1 MFDDVCS
8 LLWSSC
14 SANCPFNQICI
25 WVFGCRFVSDNGHRI
40 SQVFLWSWIF
50 VELFWSVFVHH
61 QHCYLAENNSC
72 KNAGGWRGLRG
83 FGASKAFNQKRCII
97 IAWSWKPMVSKRP
110 LIWKRP
116 IGIGGKNPRG
126 IGGFPVGP
134 WFPWGWHHP
143 DLHCWEWCLFTYPAI
158 ACFPLG
164 SVDPNVPRILAANGK
179 FALLNYL
186 ILFSTFMGGHACL
199 FGRILKRASLPRML
213 TVIALINWIWCI
225 YLMAEK
231 IQ

>member
-126 IGGFPVGP
+126 IGFFPRGSLIPMRLTSSWPSLLRMVP
-134 WFPWGWHHP
+134 LHLPSYCVLSAWLGWP
-143 DLHCWEWCLFTYPAI
+143 ECSENS
-158 ACFPLG
+158 G
-164 SVDPNVPRILAANGK
+164 SKWQVCPIKL
-179 FALLNYL
+179 
-186 ILFSTFMGGHACL
+186 SHTFL
-199 FGRILKRASLPRML
+199 Y
-213 TVIALINWIWCI
+213 I
-225 YLMAEK
+225 YGWSCMPFW
-231 IQ
+231 